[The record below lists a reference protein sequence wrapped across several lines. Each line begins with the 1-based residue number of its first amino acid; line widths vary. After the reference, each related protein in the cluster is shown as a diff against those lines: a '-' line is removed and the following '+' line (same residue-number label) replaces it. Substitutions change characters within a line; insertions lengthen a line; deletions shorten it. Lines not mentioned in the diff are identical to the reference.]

1 MDADAAV
8 SDNTFTSERLGA
20 LDGISYAGHAEPVDF
35 DTLCTTPGV
44 PESFSRLE
52 LTFVAD
58 GVVVEVV
65 PFQYG
70 EGIDVLPEIPAK
82 KGCSASWPDLD
93 YTYLT
98 ASQTL
103 EAEYTPYT
111 SALTDGGELPE
122 ILVDGSFSSR
132 AQVSHTTEEVAWTDG
147 GAEYAGTAYTVTVED
162 PDLEQAAYTVHCRL
176 PDPGKRYDLWVLS
189 EDGWTKT
196 DARLD
201 GQYLLLESQTG
212 TVTFCLTERAGPLA
226 VVILAVGFAGLLIG
240 FCWLIRWRR
249 KGTAAGRKH

>member
-1 MDADAAV
+1 M
-8 SDNTFTSERLGA
+8 
-20 LDGISYAGHAEPVDF
+20 
-35 DTLCTTPGV
+35 
-44 PESFSRLE
+44 
-52 LTFVAD
+52 
-58 GVVVEVV
+58 
-65 PFQYG
+65 
-70 EGIDVLPEIPAK
+70 
-82 KGCSASWPDLD
+82 
-93 YTYLT
+93 
-98 ASQTL
+98 
-103 EAEYTPYT
+103 
-111 SALTDGGELPE
+111 
-122 ILVDGSFSSR
+122 
-132 AQVSHTTEEVAWTDG
+132 
-147 GAEYAGTAYTVTVED
+147 TVTVED